1 MLISF
6 VVVSGEI
13 VTTVVLT
20 FSVVEGGP
28 EVVGALVVV
37 TRVVV
42 ASVVVGA
49 SGKTDN
55 YNRSIQTFR

>member
-1 MLISF
+1 MIVS
-6 VVVSGEI
+6 VVVASGEV
-13 VTTVVLT
+13 VTIVVLT

-28 EVVGALVVV
+28 EVVGASVVV

-42 ASVVVGA
+42 ASVVVGT

-55 YNRSIQTFR
+55 YNR